1 VDSFDSFDKVEEC
14 SRYMYVLINA
24 SKSTQLMMMVIG
36 CVRRKIIW
44 TLDIVEVRQNHIEG
58 NKNDSYIFLLT
69 AVQYSVSYL
78 TPPVSKELESPG
90 G

>member
-1 VDSFDSFDKVEEC
+1 
-14 SRYMYVLINA
+14 
-24 SKSTQLMMMVIG
+24 MM
-36 CVRRKIIW
+36 W

-69 AVQYSVSYL
+69 AVQYSVSYI